1 MHGIDLPTLVI
12 VVSFLALLLA
22 GVLAAMWLRSRN
34 EVEGIGLWAASIPLM
49 VLSTPLFLLQESHP
63 IIHVVLANAA
73 LLSGVVVMNAGMLRF
88 YGLATPRP
96 ASALSGV
103 LAIIGLLAWYTLVQ
117 PHFILRLTTM
127 SLLYTVLFGL
137 MCWIPLRHGRGSL
150 GSLISAFAF
159 SLTSISCLL
168 RLVSVI
174 GNLDRPADM
183 LDPGIL
189 QAVYLGSYMVSVLLG
204 SIGFILLLNERLR
217 DIIEFNGSHDALTGV
232 LNRGAF
238 FARARSMFDESR
250 RLDRPLSV
258 ALLDLDN
265 FKQINDGYGHAV
277 GDHVLTDFCQAVR
290 RTLRPT
296 DIMGRYGGEEFVLLL
311 PDLAREGSAALAQ
324 RVRAALSPSAEL
336 PAYTASIGV
345 ATLGPDTADIDELLN
360 DADKALYR
368 AKSKGRDRVE
378 VWP

>member
-1 MHGIDLPTLVI
+1 MHGLDLPTLVT

-34 EVEGIGLWAASIPLM
+34 EVDGIGLWAASIPLM
-49 VLSTPLFLLQESHP
+49 VLSTPLFMLQESHP
-63 IIHVVLANAA
+63 LVHVIFANTA
-73 LLSGVVVMNAGMLRF
+73 LLVGVVVMNAGMLRF
-88 YGLATPRP
+88 YGLVPPRP
-96 ASALSGV
+96 AWILAGV
-103 LAIIGLLAWYTLVQ
+103 LTIVAILAWYTIVQ
-117 PHFILRLTTM
+117 PHFTLRLTMM
-127 SLLYTVLFGL
+127 SLLYTILFGS
-137 MCWIPLRHGRGSL
+137 MCWVPLRYGRGSL
-150 GSLISAFAF
+150 GSLITAVAF
-159 SLTSISCLL
+159 SVTSIACLL
-168 RLVSVI
+168 RLTSVVV
-174 GNLDRPADM
+174 NLDRPVNM

-238 FARARSMFDESR
+238 FARARAMFDESR

-258 ALLDLDN
+258 ALLDLDH
-265 FKQINDGYGHAV
+265 FKRINDGYGHAV
-277 GDHVLTDFCQAVR
+277 GDHVLREFCRSVR
-290 RTLRPT
+290 RALRPT

-311 PDLAREGSAALAQ
+311 PDMANDGSAALAQ
-324 RVRAALSPSAEL
+324 RVRAALKPSGEL

-345 ATLGPDTADIDELLN
+345 ATLGPHTASIDELLN